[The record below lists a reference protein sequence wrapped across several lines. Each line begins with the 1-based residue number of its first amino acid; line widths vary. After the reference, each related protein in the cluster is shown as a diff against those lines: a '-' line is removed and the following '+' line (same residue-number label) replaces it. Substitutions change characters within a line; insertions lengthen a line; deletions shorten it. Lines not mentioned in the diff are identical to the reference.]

1 MEFQKTRFFKLLKF
15 IGIFYFIYIFL
26 ALISFVFSE
35 IFQADAS
42 YYSRLD
48 FFVIFVFG
56 YLLLCFV
63 PVYFFIVIFLLLFEK
78 FKIKTFIYE
87 KINKQNFI
95 SYFFVILALIV
106 IPSYYAYTFIY
117 KDIQDKNIKILNSYN
132 REIETALKNNWD
144 IPDINTDKDYLSTT
158 FTCTLLNN
166 GSIANIN
173 YANVKSKNGKL
184 GIIELGIELDNIDTL
199 KKVILS
205 IQAIPDV
212 YSVKRIQSSYSGSSG
227 SRKNNGKQS
236 TTT

>member
-166 GSIANIN
+166 GSIANITAKIPLFPKKFAKEEKLN
-173 YANVKSKNGKL
+173 MYANFSYNKRN
-184 GIIELGIELDNIDTL
+184 NIY
-199 KKVILS
+199 VIFIS
-205 IQAIPDV
+205 V
-212 YSVKRIQSSYSGSSG
+212 Y
-227 SRKNNGKQS
+227 KQNQK
-236 TTT
+236 